1 MKGVQRQAQSVISK
15 ELIAQLLDAELTR
28 AAKFEDQCLL
38 CREDF
43 PAGRSVRSAAA
54 LLETDDPL
62 GLVASPPL
70 PQGGSRDAT
79 TTANQASIT
88 ELFIKPDPAKSRLG
102 VHCSLL
108 PFFSV
113 GYGSDG
119 RRRAAHSST
128 APTTSKNINL

>member
-54 LLETDDPL
+54 LLETDDSL

-70 PQGGSRDAT
+70 PQGRSRDAT
-79 TTANQASIT
+79 TTANQARIT

-102 VHCSLL
+102 VHCVLL

-113 GYGSDG
+113 G
-119 RRRAAHSST
+119 
-128 APTTSKNINL
+128 PWI